1 MWQLGGGGDT
11 VSGLNGK
18 DRGIGWGGSS
28 GAYLIDIDPNVH

>member
-11 VSGLNGK
+11 VSGLDGK

-28 GAYLIDIDPNVH
+28 GA